1 MNEFDATATLALK
14 GAGFIALIGLLIK
27 YVIID
32 SFKGKSAILTVQA
45 GDNLLD
51 RLQEEI
57 TRLEVIIEKQTKRID
72 ELETRISV
80 IHDLEIQDAAD
91 IAELTILLD
100 TSCKECPNN
109 NGTVRMSHIL
119 ERLRERKASSRT
131 RGPVKVV
138 TIGAEERG

>member
-1 MNEFDATATLALK
+1 MNEFDTAATLALK
-14 GAGFIALIGLLIK
+14 GVGFIALIGLLIK

-45 GDNLLD
+45 GDKLLD
-51 RLQEEI
+51 RLQDEI
-57 TRLEVIIEKQTKRID
+57 TRLEVIIDKQTKRID
-72 ELETRISV
+72 ELETRIGV

-109 NGTVRMSHIL
+109 NGTARMSHIL
-119 ERLRERKASSRT
+119 DRLRDRKATSRAK
-131 RGPVKVV
+131 GPVKVV
-138 TIGAEERG
+138 TIGSEAT